1 MSSLIT
7 HDMSLVADIRRRTA
21 AANRNNVSRTA
32 AYLAF
37 YREHPEVH
45 WALLAHLVS
54 RNGGWSMT
62 DLRGE
67 WLPRLMDE
75 QDIRAFFWFLERS
88 NWLIF
93 HDAYAQLLLFAEMK
107 RTGTDLTP
115 LLPRLGVS
123 RFMQPV
129 WREFLAEQD
138 SVRLTRALIV
148 NEQQY
153 IEQRVVRKPFAR
165 EQVFANLAFLAQSVL
180 SLNQVLLPYKAH
192 PADRRLSVVGIA
204 VHNFPSVRQRISV
217 GKTLY
222 RLLFADARR
231 HEAIVRWATRIPHTG
246 SRSDYWPHL
255 FSPKPH
261 GEAAE
266 NVYRPRIDGADLQP
280 GRPKLYSPALSAV
293 WPDVE
298 HAPAD
303 GVDWYRDEKWQ
314 EALEDEEDLPTLD
327 SEAYLRSLRLVEEGL
342 EWITALT

>member
-180 SLNQVLLPYKAH
+180 SLNQVLFPYKAH

-222 RLLFADARR
+222 RLLFADARGTKR
-231 HEAIVRWATRIPHTG
+231 LSG
-246 SRSDYWPHL
+246 
-255 FSPKPH
+255 
-261 GEAAE
+261 
-266 NVYRPRIDGADLQP
+266 
-280 GRPKLYSPALSAV
+280 GRPAFRIR
-293 WPDVE
+293 DR
-298 HAPAD
+298 APIT
-303 GVDWYRDEKWQ
+303 GPTCFRPNLTEKPRKTSTGR
-314 EALEDEEDLPTLD
+314 ASTAPTC
-327 SEAYLRSLRLVEEGL
+327 SRAAPSC
-342 EWITALT
+342 TALR